1 MKYLL
6 DANVVFGALTEAHPQ
21 HRQFRRW
28 VAAHRDEG
36 LGICAEVRLAYVRLS
51 MNPEVMSRSPLS
63 AEEAWR
69 VLEDFI
75 AGVAPGAAASGM
87 PREEFISR
95 AEKHRDVQDF
105 YLVQLA
111 ADAGSRLATH
121 DARLCRQWPQLTRK
135 VE

>member
-1 MKYLL
+1 
-6 DANVVFGALTEAHPQ
+6 V
-21 HRQFRRW
+21 
-28 VAAHRDEG
+28 
-36 LGICAEVRLAYVRLS
+36 
-51 MNPEVMSRSPLS
+51 S
-63 AEEAWR
+63 AGEAWR

-75 AGVAPGAAASGM
+75 AGVAPDAAASGM

-111 ADAGSRLATH
+111 ADAGCRLATH